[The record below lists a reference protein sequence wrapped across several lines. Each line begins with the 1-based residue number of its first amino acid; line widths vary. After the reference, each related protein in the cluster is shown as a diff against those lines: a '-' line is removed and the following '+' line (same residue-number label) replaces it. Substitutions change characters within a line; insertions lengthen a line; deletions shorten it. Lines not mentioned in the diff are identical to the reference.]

1 MLRKKMSGLLKITIL
16 LSVFYFSCNQVQQKE
31 IIYVKASQADDFSLL
46 IKDRLG
52 EIENGEIRMEFE
64 KGSYHFYPEK
74 AVLKYIEISNNDNG
88 DKRIA
93 FPLFD
98 FSKVEIE
105 GNGSDFIFH
114 GGIIPFGLSG
124 LDRADIK
131 NINIWCDQPFTFE
144 GEVVANDSVGRTFTI
159 NVAEEDQYEIIDNE
173 LLFKGYDW
181 KLKLGE
187 NIVYDKAS
195 KRPYYYTS
203 KYEHNWHDYPLKA
216 KEVSPRVIQFSNFN
230 GSVMPPVGSVW
241 VDKGPHGQNRRYPGF
256 SIKDSKNVLLENI
269 NVYASGAMALIAEKS
284 ENITLNNFNVKLPE
298 GSSRMI
304 GASAD
309 ATHFVN
315 CKGLI
320 TLENCHF
327 ENMLDDATN
336 VHGVYMAVD
345 EIINSNKI
353 KCSFMH
359 YQQDG
364 FDFGSKGDKVRFV
377 SRTDL
382 LPVQSNVITEVQKIS
397 EKTYEITFRD
407 ELIPEISSLS
417 AIENISYAAGFKM
430 ANCRVEKNRA
440 RSILISTPKKVEVL
454 DNYFS
459 SMMAGI
465 RICGD
470 ANYWF
475 ESGPVNEIIIRGNT
489 FEDLAIGGHN
499 PQAILQIDPIIAK
512 KYRNNGYYHRNILFE
527 GNIIKAFDP
536 LIIYALSVDGL
547 IIRNN
552 TIIKTNTYH
561 EIFSDL
567 SQIDIQNSKSVL
579 IENNTYEGKG
589 LAQISI
595 KDCVDVEISD
605 QLGFSNN
612 IIELP
617 NKYFYQN

>member
-1 MLRKKMSGLLKITIL
+1 MSKLKQGIFLFLMLYYGCAQLKNDIII
-16 LSVFYFSCNQVQQKE
+16 SVS
-31 IIYVKASQADDFSLL
+31 ASQDKDFSALIHDQLIRNKSEKIL
-46 IKDRLG
+46 IK
-52 EIENGEIRMEFE
+52 FE
-64 KGSYHFYPEK
+64 KGTYHFYPDKAAEK
-74 AVLKYIEISNNDNG
+74 YMKISNNDNG
-88 DKRIA
+88 NRKIG

-98 FSKVEIE
+98 HSIVEIE

-124 LDRADIK
+124 LESASMK
-131 NINIWCDQPFTFE
+131 NFNIWWDQPFTFE
-144 GEVVANDSVGRTFTI
+144 GEVIDNDSEQKTFTLKV
-159 NVAEEDQYEIIDNE
+159 NLENQYEIIDDE
-173 LLFKGYDW
+173 LFFKGYDW

-187 NIVYDKAS
+187 NIVYNKDQ

-203 KYEHNWHDYPLKA
+203 KYEHNWHEYPLKA
-216 KEVSPRVIQFSNFN
+216 KELSPGVVRFSNFSGN
-230 GSVMPPVGSVW
+230 EMPPVGSIW

-256 SIKDSKNVLLENI
+256 SIKDSKNIVLENI

-284 ENITLNNFNVKLPE
+284 ENISLKNFNVKLPD
-298 GSSRMI
+298 GSTRMI

-315 CKGLI
+315 CKGQI
-320 TLENCHF
+320 ILEGCQF

-336 VHGVYMAVD
+336 VHGTYMVIN
-345 EIINSNKI
+345 EIISSKKI
-353 KCSFMH
+353 RCSFMH
-359 YQQDG
+359 YQQNG
-364 FDFGSKGDKVRFV
+364 FDFGSKGDEVRFV

-382 LPVQSNVITEVQKIS
+382 LPIKNNVISDVLEIS
-397 EKTYEITFRD
+397 DEIYEITLMH
-407 ELIPEISSLS
+407 ELGPEVTVFS
-417 AIENISYAAGFKM
+417 AIENTTYMAGLKM
-430 ANCRVEKNRA
+430 VNCTVKQNRA

-459 SMMAGI
+459 SMMAGV

-475 ESGPVNEIIIRGNT
+475 ESGPVEEVVIRGNT

-499 PQAILQIDPIIAK
+499 PQAILQIDPIIGK
-512 KYRNNGYYHRNILFE
+512 KYRNNGYFHRNIVFE
-527 GNIIKAFDP
+527 DNVIKAFDP
-536 LIIYALSVDGL
+536 LIVYALSVDGL

-552 TIIKTNTYH
+552 TIIKTNTYN

-567 SQIDIQNSKSVL
+567 SQIDIQNSKSVI
-579 IENNTYEGKG
+579 IENNVYNGNG

-595 KDCVDVEISD
+595 KDCEDVRVSEQS
-605 QLGFSNN
+605 GFSHN
-612 IIELP
+612 IIEMP